1 MTLVLA
7 FQLLKVG
14 CDDCVYTVCVYTVCW
29 THIMYECIYN
39 DLYVCTSER
48 RRFEILIPIAKEIE
62 SLPCV
67 FNNFDVDEA

>member
-1 MTLVLA
+1 
-7 FQLLKVG
+7 
-14 CDDCVYTVCVYTVCW
+14 
-29 THIMYECIYN
+29 MYECIYN

-48 RRFEILIPIAKEIE
+48 RRFEILTPIAKEID